1 MKELVKLIIVS
12 HKRAQICSEKSA
24 LAFSKAAI
32 CVETSQV
39 EEYRKWNP
47 DAEIIEHPDNVVG
60 LSAKYK
66 WLGEN
71 FTDFAI
77 IGDDIDFL
85 RRNYLMDMK
94 NKASRLTGDEA
105 YEIIQTTAYTA
116 KALGVKLF
124 AFSKE
129 SNPLTYSGHKPFRLS
144 GIASGGVLGIL
155 DGMQTDKLTDR
166 CVSGLD
172 YFLSGLNAHFN
183 RMVFID
189 ERYFTQCKEGTFVS
203 KGGMAAFRNIDTE
216 KNDYKY
222 LKELFGDAI
231 VVKNNENLR
240 KKKHQYEKSLKIPF

>member
-12 HKRAQICSEKSA
+12 HKRPKIVSEKSR
-24 LAFSKAAI
+24 LAFANAAI
-32 CVETSQV
+32 CVEESQV
-39 EEYRKWNP
+39 DEYKHYNP
-47 DAEIIEHPDNVVG
+47 DAEIIAHPDSVVG

-66 WLGEN
+66 WLGQN
-71 FTDFAI
+71 FKNFAI

-85 RRNYLMDMK
+85 RRNYEENMSGGIGVVDP
-94 NKASRLTGDEA
+94 E
-105 YEIIQTTAYTA
+105 TAYDVIQATA
-116 KALGVKLF
+116 FMAQQLGCKLF

-129 SNPLTYSGHKPFRLS
+129 NNPVTYSGHKPFRLS
-144 GIASGGVLGIL
+144 GIASGGVIGIL

-183 RMVFID
+183 RMVFVD

-203 KGGMAAFRNIDTE
+203 KGGMSDFRNVDTE
-216 KNDYKY
+216 RNDFIY

-240 KKKHQYEKSLKIPF
+240 KKKHAYEKTLKVPF